1 MDRHYSM
8 RLVVST
14 TYLGILFGGSRLAM
28 PRPKLHLA
36 QPAVQESAYVRE
48 AKELA
53 AAVGA
58 GDDPAV
64 VNWGLRMIEG
74 REQYSRKAKY

>member
-1 MDRHYSM
+1 
-8 RLVVST
+8 
-14 TYLGILFGGSRLAM
+14 LAIA
-28 PRPKLHLA
+28 RPKLHLPS
-36 QPAVQESAYVRE
+36 PAVQESAYVRE

-58 GDDPAV
+58 SDDPAV